1 MNQQGAEP
9 VSQKSWPTGPEAGG
23 IWQTQ
28 EFAQRLVCLGAR
40 RTWRMG
46 QDEWPW
52 RRLAKWAHALGWLRC
67 YLGSC
72 FKFLLL
78 NAEAPTGCLEVM
90 PLLPQL
96 VGIPELQPAV
106 GSWEGTARGWGC
118 QENRL
123 LAQQPMSRQHREP
136 TPGQDGCLLCSAAAG
151 MQGEWC
157 ACAVYPGD

>member
-1 MNQQGAEP
+1 M
-9 VSQKSWPTGPEAGG
+9 
-23 IWQTQ
+23 
-28 EFAQRLVCLGAR
+28 
-40 RTWRMG
+40 
-46 QDEWPW
+46 
-52 RRLAKWAHALGWLRC
+52 KWAHALGWLLF

-78 NAEAPTGCLEVM
+78 NSEAPTGCLEVM
-90 PLLPQL
+90 PLLVQL

-106 GSWEGTARGWGC
+106 GSWAGTARVWGC

-151 MQGEWC
+151 MQGE
-157 ACAVYPGD
+157 